1 MKKHVF
7 KISLAIPSAL
17 AALLGFTPQAY
28 SNDTQYIDLNHIITK
43 DMVTF
48 PGTSEVDI
56 YAKEPRYANGAY
68 IDSIKMYGI
77 TSTYIDAP
85 YHVSENGKKISE
97 LSLEDL
103 ADLPIIVIP
112 KAKNGKTFEIQ
123 DFQGSDVK
131 GKAVLLHTGEDI
143 NFGKANYGQDYPYL
157 SAAAATWLVQHK
169 AKLVGIDAP
178 LIDNFHDSSAVP
190 AHDILLGNGIT
201 VAEDMTNI
209 MAVSGKKATLTAVPP
224 RVEMA
229 SFPARIFAKVTH

>member
-1 MKKHVF
+1 MKHTF
-7 KISLAIPSAL
+7 KIKIAIHSAL
-17 AALLGFTPQAY
+17 TALLGFAPPSY
-28 SNDTQYIDLNHIITK
+28 SGDVKYIDLNHIIRK
-43 DMVTF
+43 GMITF

-56 YAKEPRYANGAY
+56 YAKEPRFANGAY
-68 IDSIKMYGI
+68 VDSIKMYGI

-85 YHVSENGKKISE
+85 YHVSEHGKKISE
-97 LSLEDL
+97 LLLENL
-103 ADLPIIVIP
+103 VDLPVVVIT

-131 GKAVLLHTGEDI
+131 GKAVLLHTGEDS
-143 NFGKANYGQDYPYL
+143 NFGKPNYGQDYPFL
-157 SAAAATWLVQHK
+157 SAAAATWLVEHK

-190 AHDILLGNGIT
+190 AHDILLGNGVT

-209 MAVSGKKATLTAVPP
+209 MAVSGKKAVLTAVPP

-229 SFPARIFAKVTH
+229 SFPTRIFAKVIR

>member
-17 AALLGFTPQAY
+17 AAFLGFTPQAFCG
-28 SNDTQYIDLNHIITK
+28 DIQFVDLNHVITNG
-43 DMVTF
+43 MVTF

-77 TSTYIDAP
+77 TSTYIDSP
-85 YHVSENGKKISE
+85 YHVNENGKKISE
-97 LSLEDL
+97 LSLENL
-103 ADLPIIVIP
+103 VDLPIVVIA
-112 KAKNGKTFEIQ
+112 KAKNGKTFEIP
-123 DFQGSDVK
+123 DFQGLDVN

-143 NFGKANYGQDYPYL
+143 NFGKADYGRDYPFL

-190 AHDILLGNGIT
+190 AHDILLGNGVT

-209 MAVSGKKATLTAVPP
+209 MAVSGKNATLTAVPP

-229 SFPARIFAKVTH
+229 SFPARIFAKIYR